1 MGLKCVQEIPDATR
15 ACVQIVLPPGGV
27 PDRPDED
34 EVETPSELEL
44 DDDLRLAMP
53 WWWWWRP
60 W

>member
-1 MGLKCVQEIPDATR
+1 MSPGTLG
-15 ACVQIVLPPGGV
+15 CVQIVLPPGGV

-53 WWWWWRP
+53 WWWWWLRP